1 MITVFH
7 APRSR
12 SLRVVW
18 LAEEMG
24 LDLQLET
31 VAFGGPRPPA
41 FLECNPAGTLP
52 AMRDGDIVLTESVAI
67 LQYLVERYGPTP
79 LMVAPDEPGR
89 PDYLQFLLLGEAG
102 LAAPLNGVIGTMF
115 RAPENERDN
124 FTTRFLVEGYL
135 RRMKLIERQLET
147 HAYLAAD
154 RFTVADI
161 SAGYAIGLG
170 LQLLNLGPEM
180 GPPVLDYYQ
189 RLIERPAFQRAAA
202 R

>member
-1 MITVFH
+1 MVTVFH

-24 LDLQLET
+24 LDIQLET
-31 VAFGGPRPPA
+31 VAFGAPPSPA

-52 AMRDGDIVLTESVAI
+52 AMRDGEVVLTESVAI

-79 LMVAPDEPGR
+79 LTVAPDEPAR
-89 PDYLQFLLLGEAG
+89 PDYLQFLLLGEGG
-102 LAAPLNGVIGTMF
+102 LAGPLNGVIGTLF
-115 RAPENERDN
+115 RAPEGQRDN

-135 RRMKLIERQLET
+135 RRMKLVERQLEA
-147 HAYLAAD
+147 HRYMAAD
-154 RFTVADI
+154 RFTAADI
-161 SAGYAIGLG
+161 SVGYAIGLG
-170 LQLLNLGPEM
+170 LQLLNLGPEL
-180 GPPVLDYYQ
+180 GAPVLDYYQ